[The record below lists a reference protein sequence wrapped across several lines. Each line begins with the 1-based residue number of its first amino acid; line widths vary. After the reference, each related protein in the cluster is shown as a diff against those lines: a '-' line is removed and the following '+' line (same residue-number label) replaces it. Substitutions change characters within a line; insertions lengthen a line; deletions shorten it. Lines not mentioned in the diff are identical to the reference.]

1 MDPLTHVVVSIA
13 AGRAGL
19 NKFSRLATPMLVI
32 SALAPDLDWFT
43 GLAGPRAFLLGHRT
57 FTHSIFGVAA
67 IVLVTAFCFTLLGRK
82 HDSSPVRF
90 FPALVICTIGATLH
104 VLFDLTNSYGVK
116 LLWPF
121 SNKWYAWD
129 LVLQF
134 DWIILLVLAS
144 GILLPMLF
152 RLVGEE
158 IGAQRKTK
166 GVASA
171 ALTIAIV
178 VAYVGSRY
186 VSHDRAITLMNS
198 RLYNGAAPLAVGAF
212 PDSLSPLHWA
222 GIITTETTLLR
233 VGVPIANGAYDPFS
247 AQLIYKPEG
256 SAALDAARKS
266 NTATL
271 FLNFARFPRAQ
282 VERTDRGFHVEIT
295 DMRFEIGEPQGRS
308 MKVVIDLDGRAQIL
322 NESLKFGDMFQR

>member
-1 MDPLTHVVVSIA
+1 
-13 AGRAGL
+13 
-19 NKFSRLATPMLVI
+19 MLII
-32 SALAPDLDWFT
+32 SGVAPDVDWLT
-43 GLAGPRAFLLGHRT
+43 ALAGPRAFLLGHRT
-57 FTHSIFGVAA
+57 YSHSVFGIVAIA
-67 IVLVTAFCFTLLGRK
+67 LVTALCFTFFGRK

-90 FPALVICTIGATLH
+90 FPALMVCAIGATLH
-104 VLFDLTNSYGVK
+104 ELFDLTNSYGVK
-116 LLWPF
+116 VLWPF
-121 SNKWYAWD
+121 SAKWYAWD
-129 LVLQF
+129 LILQF
-134 DWIILLVLAS
+134 DWIILLMLVA

-166 GVASA
+166 GVVSA
-171 ALTIAIV
+171 VLTIAIV
-178 VAYVGSRY
+178 FVYVGARY

-233 VGVPIANGAYDPFS
+233 VDVPVATGAYDPFS
-247 AQLIYKPEG
+247 AQLIYKPEE

-266 NTATL
+266 SAAAL

-282 VERTDRGFHVEIT
+282 VERTDHGFHIEIT
-295 DMRFEIGEPQGRS
+295 DMRFEIGEPPGRS
-308 MKVVIDLDGRAQIL
+308 MKVVIDLDARAQIL
-322 NESLKFGDMFQR
+322 NETIKFGDLLQK